1 MMGYCQALNLF
12 LISHEMLFAYE
23 RPLCA
28 KSGPSLTII
37 IYVRNIFGLA
47 TKESSHPSMM
57 ATSRATTSAVPP
69 TADIVG
75 QRGHVRKVPEHKVA
89 ALQPAAR
96 GQEPRDRKPAERK
109 PLAGLR
115 DPPPDRAGGNLP
127 SH

>member
-1 MMGYCQALNLF
+1 MRITQFLRLPARQRCQPGFRFQRDRRLA
-12 LISHEMLFAYE
+12 E

-47 TKESSHPSMM
+47 AKEASHPSMM

-75 QRGHVRKVPEHKVA
+75 QRGHVGKVPNPDIGT
-89 ALQPAAR
+89 LQRVRPMGDV
-96 GQEPRDRKPAERK
+96 GQPS
-109 PLAGLR
+109 
-115 DPPPDRAGGNLP
+115 LP
-127 SH
+127 N

>member
-1 MMGYCQALNLF
+1 MSLDGTYLTSVLRRC
-12 LISHEMLFAYE
+12 
-23 RPLCA
+23 PLGA

-75 QRGHVRKVPEHKVA
+75 QRGHVR
-89 ALQPAAR
+89 
-96 GQEPRDRKPAERK
+96 
-109 PLAGLR
+109 
-115 DPPPDRAGGNLP
+115 
-127 SH
+127 

>member
-1 MMGYCQALNLF
+1 MEDQLRTSVCPKEVVRRSSMRLACSVSDSRCQRLA
-12 LISHEMLFAYE
+12 E

-28 KSGPSLTII
+28 KSDPSLTII

-75 QRGHVRKVPEHKVA
+75 QCGHVRKVPLNE
-89 ALQPAAR
+89 PA
-96 GQEPRDRKPAERK
+96 
-109 PLAGLR
+109 LAGG
-115 DPPPDRAGGNLP
+115 AGGAVGRLRLP
-127 SH
+127 P

>member
-1 MMGYCQALNLF
+1 MLPK
-12 LISHEMLFAYE
+12 ELFARGLAALRAVVAL

-57 ATSRATTSAVPP
+57 ATIRATTSAAPP

-75 QRGHVRKVPEHKVA
+75 QRGHVRNVPEAEGWTNLESSNERRVS
-89 ALQPAAR
+89 PAVGSEPPREIWLSGKPFVEDEERLAR
-96 GQEPRDRKPAERK
+96 P
-109 PLAGLR
+109 
-115 DPPPDRAGGNLP
+115 
-127 SH
+127 